1 MSAQR
6 VGPHSATLPEHISL
20 RSGILKS
27 RLHGHTV
34 MIFLDQ
40 ILVPIVGDICVSAP
54 HPELLSC
61 QGVLHRIPFVQGQK
75 VVVELRNHT
84 LII

>member
-1 MSAQR
+1 MSAER
-6 VGPHSATLPEHISL
+6 VCPCSATLPEHISL

-27 RLHGHTV
+27 RLHGNTV
-34 MIFLDQ
+34 MMFLDQ
-40 ILVPIVGDICVSAP
+40 ILVHTVGYMHVSAP

-61 QGVLHRIPFVQGQK
+61 QGDAVQDTLVQGQK
-75 VVVELRNHT
+75 VVVELRNRT